1 MTINLTDLKTKAEA
15 ATQGEWGVYAQ
26 PIADRQQ
33 AIDELAAQVSDTE
46 QLADALYLLNA
57 DGKCPAT
64 TGCGPTSQANAAYIA
79 AASPAAML
87 PLINA
92 LIEWRDA
99 WTNMED
105 NWRTTNRIGEAH
117 DALLALISGKPTQ
130 ETTP

>member
-1 MTINLTDLKTKAEA
+1 MINLTDLKAKAEA
-15 ATQGEWGVYAQ
+15 ATSDWPHRTSE
-26 PIADRQQ
+26 AD
-33 AIDELAAQVSDTE
+33 
-46 QLADALYLLNA
+46 
-57 DGKCPAT
+57 
-64 TGCGPTSQANAAYIA
+64 AAYIA
-79 AASPAAML
+79 AASPADML